1 MRKKALRKDFYMEIR
16 KSFGRFLSIFFI
28 VAIGTAFFSGI
39 RAAEPDMRL
48 SGDVYFDQSKLMDLQ
63 VISTMGLTADD
74 LQAIREIKGVEQAQ
88 PVYSMDALC
97 DVDGSQKVV
106 HIFSFQDGINELKA
120 EKGRMPEKAD
130 ECVADADFLA
140 SSGYQI
146 GDKITFLKDEDT
158 EVTEE
163 LTQSTFQIVG
173 SVSSPEYISF
183 SRGSSMIGNGSVSG
197 FVSVLPESFQMDAYT
212 EISIQ
217 VKGAKEETA
226 FTKEYDNLV
235 DETKKKVEA
244 IQSEREDIRREE
256 LMQQMDQKQAELLA
270 EVPPEAME
278 IAAPQIQQQIEQQ
291 KASLEQGKWYVN
303 DREDLTEYSGYGEN
317 ADRMRA
323 IGQVFPVLFFLV
335 AALISLTSM
344 TRMVE
349 EQRTQIGTLKALGY
363 SRFSIAGKYL
373 GYAFWATVGGCI
385 FGVLAGEKLLPYI
398 IVTAYGIMYPHM
410 HNVEIPYHLYYGIL
424 ASATALLC
432 TMGATLFSCYKELR
446 EQAAEL
452 MRPPAP
458 KKGKRVFLEK
468 IPSLWS
474 QFNFIW
480 KATIRNLLRYKKRF
494 FMTVFGIGGCMAL
507 LLVGFGLRDS
517 IFAIA
522 NIQYHELQLYD
533 ANIIL
538 NTGASEQE
546 QNNVEQELYWDD
558 RVERTAKGYL
568 GQATVK
574 SGIEERDI
582 YINVPEDLHDFEEL
596 VVFRDRK
603 SRTRYDL
610 GSEGAI
616 LTEKMARLLDV
627 TQGDRITVCQEGKK
641 DVEVKVGKICENYM
655 GHYLYIEPELYQS
668 LYGKNPEYNSVYFQM
683 KEDQKEQLEDLGE
696 TVLEREGALNISYT
710 KSIEEQLDDMLGS
723 LDIVMGVLVISAG
736 MLAFVVL
743 YNLNSINITERRR
756 EMATLKVL
764 GFYDNEVSAY
774 VYRENMILTVIGGV
788 AGMLLG
794 NILHRFVIVTVEVDS
809 TMFGRNIDT
818 ASYGY
823 SFLITLAFSVLVN
836 LVMYFKLRKID
847 MVESLKSVE

>member
-48 SGDVYFDQSKLMDLQ
+48 SGDAYFDKSKLMDLQ
-63 VISTMGLTADD
+63 VVSTMGLTADD
-74 LQAIREIKGVEQAQ
+74 LQAIREVKGVEQAQ

-106 HIFSFQDGINELKA
+106 HIFSSQDGINELKV

-197 FVSVLPESFQMDAYT
+197 FISVLPESFQMDAYT

-235 DETKKKVEA
+235 DETKKQVEA

-270 EVPPEAME
+270 EVPSEAME

-291 KASLEQGKWYVN
+291 KTSLEQGKWYVN

-323 IGQVFPVLFFLV
+323 IGRAFPVLFFLV

-363 SRFSIAGKYL
+363 SRRSIAGKYL
-373 GYAFWATVGGCI
+373 GYAFWATVGGCVS
-385 FGVLAGEKLLPYI
+385 GVLVGEKILPYI

-410 HNVEIPYHLYYGIL
+410 NTAVIPYNLYYGVS
-424 ASATALLC
+424 ASLTALLW

-517 IFAIA
+517 IVDIA
-522 NIQYHELQLYD
+522 KLQYHELQLYD

-538 NTGASEQE
+538 NTSASKQE
-546 QNNVEQELYWDD
+546 QNNVERELYWNDQVD
-558 RVERTAKGYL
+558 KTAVGYL
-568 GQATVK
+568 GQMKVK
-574 SGIEERDI
+574 HGNEEQEV
-582 YINVPEDLHDFEEL
+582 YLNVPEDLQDFEEM
-596 VVFRDRK
+596 VVFRDRR
-603 SRTRYDL
+603 SYTQYDL
-610 GSEGAI
+610 ETEGVI
-616 LTEKMARLLDV
+616 LTEKTAKLLEVKEGDTITLCQTGKEDV
-627 TQGDRITVCQEGKK
+627 K
-641 DVEVKVGKICENYM
+641 VKVGKICENYI
-655 GHYLYIEPELYQS
+655 GHYLYMSPEIYQS
-668 LYGKNPEYNSVYFQM
+668 LYGEEPQYNSVYFQM
-683 KEDQKEQLEDLGE
+683 KKGYEDQLEILGE
-696 TVLEREGALNISYT
+696 DILKGEGALNISYT
-710 KSIEEQLDDMLGS
+710 DSIEDQLDDMLGS
-723 LDIVMGVLVISAG
+723 LDIVMAVLAISAG
-736 MLAFVVL
+736 LLAFVVL

-756 EMATLKVL
+756 ELATLKVL

-788 AGMLLG
+788 AGIILG
-794 NILHRFVIVTVEVDS
+794 SILHRFVIVTVEVDS
-809 TMFGRNIDT
+809 AMFGRSIEMS
-818 ASYGY
+818 SYGY
-823 SFLITLAFSVLVN
+823 SFLITLAFSVFVN
-836 LVMYFKLRKID
+836 LVMYFKLKKID

>member
-48 SGDVYFDQSKLMDLQ
+48 SGDAYFDQSKLMDLQ

-106 HIFSFQDGINELKA
+106 HIFSSQDGINELKA

-197 FVSVLPESFQMDAYT
+197 FISVLPESFQMDAYT

-278 IAAPQIQQQIEQQ
+278 IAAPQLQQQIEQQ
-291 KASLEQGKWYVN
+291 KTSLEQGKWYVN

-323 IGQVFPVLFFLV
+323 IGRVFPVLFFLV

-363 SRFSIAGKYL
+363 SRRSIAGKYL
-373 GYAFWATVGGCI
+373 GYAFWATVGGCV
-385 FGVLAGEKLLPYI
+385 FGVLIGEKILPYI

-410 HNVEIPYHLYYGIL
+410 NTVVIPYNLYYGVS
-424 ASATALLC
+424 ASLTALLC

-517 IFAIA
+517 IVDIA
-522 NIQYHELQLYD
+522 KLQYHELQLYD

-538 NTGASEQE
+538 NTSASKQE
-546 QNNVEQELYWDD
+546 QNNVEQELYWNDQVD
-558 RVERTAKGYL
+558 KTAVGYL
-568 GQATVK
+568 GQMKVK
-574 SGIEERDI
+574 HGNEEQEV
-582 YINVPEDLHDFEEL
+582 YLNVPEDLQDFEEM
-596 VVFRDRK
+596 VVFRDRR
-603 SRTRYDL
+603 SYTQYDL
-610 GSEGAI
+610 ETEGVI
-616 LTEKMARLLDV
+616 LTEKTAKLLEVKEGDTITLCQTGKEDV
-627 TQGDRITVCQEGKK
+627 K
-641 DVEVKVGKICENYM
+641 VKVGKICENYI
-655 GHYLYIEPELYQS
+655 GHYLYMSPEIYQS
-668 LYGKNPEYNSVYFQM
+668 LYGEEPQYNSVYFQM
-683 KEDQKEQLEDLGE
+683 KKGYEDQLEILGE
-696 TVLEREGALNISYT
+696 DILKGEGALNISYT
-710 KSIEEQLDDMLGS
+710 DSIEDQLDDMLGS
-723 LDIVMGVLVISAG
+723 LDIVMAVLAISAG
-736 MLAFVVL
+736 LLAFVVL

-756 EMATLKVL
+756 ELTTLKVL

-788 AGMLLG
+788 AGIILG
-794 NILHRFVIVTVEVDS
+794 SILHRFVIVTVEVDS
-809 TMFGRNIDT
+809 AMFGRSIEMS
-818 ASYGY
+818 SYGY
-823 SFLITLAFSVLVN
+823 SFLITLAFSVFVN
-836 LVMYFKLRKID
+836 LVMYFKLKKID

>member
-39 RAAEPDMRL
+39 RSAEPDMRL
-48 SGDVYFDQSKLMDLQ
+48 SGDAYFDEQQLMDLQ
-63 VISTMGLTADD
+63 IVSPLGLTEED
-74 LQAIREIKGVEQAQ
+74 LHTIEEIEGVDKAQ
-88 PVYSMDALC
+88 PVYTMDALC

-106 HIFSFQDGINELKA
+106 HLFSIQDGINELTV
-120 EKGRMPEKAD
+120 EKGRMPEHTG
-130 ECVADADFLA
+130 ECVVDADFLA

-146 GDKITFLKDEDT
+146 GDEITFLTEAGT

-163 LTQSTFQIVG
+163 LTQSSFQIVG
-173 SVSSPEYISF
+173 SVSSPQYISF

-197 FVSVLPESFQMDAYT
+197 FVSVLSESFQMDAYS
-212 EISIQ
+212 EISIR
-217 VKGAKEETA
+217 VEGAKEKTA
-226 FTKEYDNLV
+226 FTTEYKKPVNAVKEQI
-235 DETKKKVEA
+235 EA
-244 IQSEREDIRREE
+244 IRLEREEIRRDE
-256 LMQQMDQKQAELLA
+256 LLKQMDQKQAELLA
-270 EVPPEAME
+270 QVPPEAM
-278 IAAPQIQQQIEQQ
+278 AVAVPQIQQQIDQQ
-291 KASLEQGKWYVN
+291 KNSLEQGKWYVN

-385 FGVLAGEKLLPYI
+385 FGVLAGEKILPYI

-410 HNVEIPYHLYYGIL
+410 HHVVIPYHLYYGAL
-424 ASATALLC
+424 ASVTALLC

-468 IPSLWS
+468 IPSLWR

-568 GQATVK
+568 GQATVT
-574 SGIEERDI
+574 SGTEERDI

-603 SRTRYDL
+603 SHTRYDL

-627 TQGDRITVCQEGKK
+627 SEGDTITVCQEGKK

-668 LYGKNPEYNSVYFQM
+668 LYGENPEYNSIYFQM

-710 KSIEEQLDDMLGS
+710 KSIEDQLDDMLGS

>member
-48 SGDVYFDQSKLMDLQ
+48 SGDAYFDQSKLMDLQ
-63 VISTMGLTADD
+63 VVSTMGLTADD

-197 FVSVLPESFQMDAYT
+197 FISVLPESFQMDAYT

-235 DETKKKVEA
+235 DETKKQVEA

-256 LMQQMDQKQAELLA
+256 LMQQIDQKQAELLA
-270 EVPPEAME
+270 EVPSEAME

-291 KASLEQGKWYVN
+291 KTSLEQGKWYVN

-323 IGQVFPVLFFLV
+323 IGRVFPVLFFLV

-363 SRFSIAGKYL
+363 SRRSIAGKYL
-373 GYAFWATVGGCI
+373 GYAFWATVGGCVS
-385 FGVLAGEKLLPYI
+385 GVLVGEKILPYI

-410 HNVEIPYHLYYGIL
+410 NTAVIPYNLYYGVS
-424 ASATALLC
+424 ASLTALSC

-517 IFAIA
+517 SVDIA
-522 NIQYHELQLYD
+522 KLQYHELQLYD

-538 NTGASEQE
+538 NTSASKQE
-546 QNNVEQELYWDD
+546 QNNVEQELYWNDQVD
-558 RVERTAKGYL
+558 KTAVGYL
-568 GQATVK
+568 GQMKVK
-574 SGIEERDI
+574 HGNEEQEV
-582 YINVPEDLHDFEEL
+582 YLNVPEDLQDFEEMA
-596 VVFRDRK
+596 VFRDRR
-603 SRTRYDL
+603 SHTQYDL
-610 GSEGAI
+610 ETEGVI
-616 LTEKMARLLDV
+616 LTEKTAKLLEVKEGDTITLCQTGKEDV
-627 TQGDRITVCQEGKK
+627 K
-641 DVEVKVGKICENYM
+641 VKVGKICENYI
-655 GHYLYIEPELYQS
+655 GHYLYMSPEMYRS
-668 LYGKNPEYNSVYFQM
+668 LYGEEPQYNSVYFQM
-683 KEDQKEQLEDLGE
+683 KEGYEDQLEVLGE
-696 TVLEREGALNISYT
+696 DILKGEGALNISYT
-710 KSIEEQLDDMLGS
+710 DSIEDQLDDMLGS
-723 LDIVMGVLVISAG
+723 LDIVMAVLVISAG
-736 MLAFVVL
+736 LLAFVVL

-756 EMATLKVL
+756 ELATLKVL

-788 AGMLLG
+788 AGMILG
-794 NILHRFVIVTVEVDS
+794 SILHRFVIVTVEVDS
-809 TMFGRNIDT
+809 AMFGRSIEMS
-818 ASYGY
+818 SYGY
-823 SFLITLAFSVLVN
+823 SFLITLAFSVFVN
-836 LVMYFKLRKID
+836 LVMYFKLKKID